1 MICAT
6 VQCQDL
12 LPRWIF
18 EQEHTCC
25 TFVWEHLGVQL
36 GQCPC
41 ASWGLSRL
49 AWSVTLPSGH
59 QTRPDDRHQKSSGQV
74 LWTPGRGCTPKIP
87 QFSLDLALQILSR
100 HFSLIIWLPPGF
112 GKTQHW
118 FEFDLRNIWLV
129 SPLPKFIRGWL
140 VCLSLWPIR
149 FTTWSL
155 IKAHGQEHVGWS
167 VPF

>member
-1 MICAT
+1 MQLCNVRIC
-6 VQCQDL
+6 CLGGL
-12 LPRWIF
+12 LNRNTPVALSYGN
-18 EQEHTCC
+18 T
-25 TFVWEHLGVQL
+25 L
-36 GQCPC
+36 
-41 ASWGLSRL
+41 ASSLDNVLAPAEAWAVSRL

-112 GKTQHW
+112 SKTQHW